1 MTIEDYIKENKSL
14 KRKLKVMDQTL
25 LQFGTIK
32 TNYDN
37 LIKKLEEKD
46 SYLKELNLKLEDL
59 VKERTNEL
67 ENINNKLQ
75 MNLKMLE
82 ELSTT
87 DSLTGLRNRRSF
99 DEVYP
104 SELDRAKRQGY
115 EFNFLIIDIDYFKKY
130 NDTYGHD
137 KGDEVLQAVGKI
149 LNKFSRR
156 SDDFSFRYGGEE
168 FAYISCFQDEESFLG
183 LITSIQNSIE
193 NEQIKHD
200 KSTWGYITVSIGA
213 VLSRSKTITKKEIF
227 KITDENLYKS
237 KQEGR
242 NKVTLSVIE

>member
-75 MNLKMLE
+75 MNLKMTLMVMIKVMKFYKPLE
-82 ELSTT
+82 
-87 DSLTGLRNRRSF
+87 
-99 DEVYP
+99 
-104 SELDRAKRQGY
+104 
-115 EFNFLIIDIDYFKKY
+115 KY
-130 NDTYGHD
+130 
-137 KGDEVLQAVGKI
+137 
-149 LNKFSRR
+149 
-156 SDDFSFRYGGEE
+156 
-168 FAYISCFQDEESFLG
+168 
-183 LITSIQNSIE
+183 
-193 NEQIKHD
+193 
-200 KSTWGYITVSIGA
+200 
-213 VLSRSKTITKKEIF
+213 
-227 KITDENLYKS
+227 
-237 KQEGR
+237 
-242 NKVTLSVIE
+242 